1 MHRLY
6 LILLLF
12 SLENS
17 SAQQPSDFILVKKRN
32 GRVLQYFIEGSS
44 INYTTVFERKV
55 SGPILSIRNDSI
67 YVRMY
72 DIRPV
77 VNSFGISYLDTL
89 GSTIVGNSVK
99 DINRIQVH
107 KHKSLL
113 IGTLAQLAIIGG
125 ASYIALNIFNGAY
138 LHDPITSSA
147 NLRRLSISAGAF
159 SIGILIKKVFKMG
172 NFYSSRHDLI
182 EYVHM
187 KSVPVH

>member
-6 LILLLF
+6 SILFLF
-12 SLENS
+12 IFIHS

-32 GRVLQYFIEGSS
+32 GRILQYFIEGSS
-44 INYTTVFERKV
+44 INYITIFERNV
-55 SGPILSIRNDSI
+55 TGPILSIRNDSI

-77 VNSFGISYLDTL
+77 VNAFGISYLDTL
-89 GSTIVGNSVK
+89 GSNIIGNAIR
-99 DINRIQVH
+99 DINSIQVH
-107 KHKSLL
+107 KRKSLL
-113 IGTLAQLAIIGG
+113 IGTLAQLAIVGG
-125 ASYIALNIFNGAY
+125 AAYFVLNIFNGAY
-138 LHDPITSSA
+138 LHDPITSPA

-172 NFYSSRHDLI
+172 NFYSSRKDRI

-187 KSVPVH
+187 KNTPIH